1 MSSNI
6 STPLGPPRQST
17 PAQLAR
23 SLDQIVAEETGCP
36 ASWAQHP
43 HPVTPGELRGIA
55 VKICTLLWDI
65 GVQQ

>member
-1 MSSNI
+1 MASEI
-6 STPLGPPRQST
+6 SPPLGPPRQPT

-23 SLDQIVAEETGCP
+23 ALDRIVAEETGCS

-43 HPVTPGELRGIA
+43 HPVTAGELGRIA